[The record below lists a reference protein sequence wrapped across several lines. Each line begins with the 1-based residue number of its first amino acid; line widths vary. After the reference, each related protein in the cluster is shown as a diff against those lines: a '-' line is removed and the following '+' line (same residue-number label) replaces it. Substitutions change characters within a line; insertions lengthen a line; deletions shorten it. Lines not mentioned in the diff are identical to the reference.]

1 MSVIRVENLS
11 KEYVIGSKENRRDSF
26 REMLADSLLAPV
38 RRLRRLGGN
47 APEHERFWAL
57 KDVSFEVEQGE
68 VVGIIGKNGAGK
80 STLLKILSEVTEP
93 TAGRV
98 ELEGRIGS
106 LLEVGTGFHPE
117 LTGRENIFLNGAILG
132 MSRAEIR
139 RKFDDIVAFAETEK
153 FIDTPVKH
161 YSSGM
166 YVRLAFAVA
175 AHLEPEILIVDEVL
189 SVGDIQFQKRCME
202 KMDEVA
208 SAGKTILLVSHSMPT
223 ILSLSRRCLLLSDGT
238 LARDGATAEVVNL
251 YQGSADHEIM
261 GRNDLSEAERY
272 GTGDARFLSIRMGQR
287 SGEREDLP
295 FPVTGCDLEFDLRI
309 HAVSRIVAAT
319 VALTIYDE
327 IGTRLIDAN
336 TLIKGS
342 SLSLEEGGESLVRF
356 LLKNVRLKPGV
367 YTVGLWLGIINDR
380 DIDGV
385 RHATAFRMEARREDV
400 LYTPPFP
407 GAYAC
412 AFDCD
417 LRPLGRG

>member
-11 KEYVIGSKENRRDSF
+11 KEYVIGGKETRRDSF
-26 REMLADSLLAPV
+26 REMIADSLLAPV
-38 RRLRRLGGN
+38 RRLRRLGGS
-47 APEHERFWAL
+47 APKNERFWAL
-57 KDVSFEVEQGE
+57 KDVSFEVDQGD

-93 TAGRV
+93 TKGRV

-117 LTGRENIFLNGAILG
+117 LTGRENVFLNGSILG
-132 MSRAEIR
+132 MSRVEIR
-139 RKFDDIVAFAETEK
+139 KKFDEIVAFAEMEK

-166 YVRLAFAVA
+166 YVRLAFGVA

-189 SVGDIQFQKRCME
+189 SVGDIQFQKRCLG

-208 SAGKTILLVSHSMPT
+208 SAGKTILVVSHSMPT
-223 ILSLSRRCLLLSDGT
+223 ILSLSRRCLLLADGM
-238 LARDGATAEVVNL
+238 LVRDGPPAEVVSL
-251 YQGSADHEIM
+251 YQGDADHEIL
-261 GRNDLSEAERY
+261 GRRDLSDVERY
-272 GTGDARFLSIRMGQR
+272 GTGKARFLSIRMEQR
-287 SGEREDLP
+287 SGEGEDLP
-295 FPVTGCDLEFDLRI
+295 FPVTGCDLEFELRI
-309 HAVSRIVAAT
+309 LAVSKIVAAT

-327 IGTRLIDAN
+327 IGTRLVDAN

-342 SLSLEEGGESLVRF
+342 WLTLEEGRESLVRF
-356 LLKNVRLKPGV
+356 LLRNVRLKPGV
-367 YTVGLWLGIINDR
+367 YTVGLWMGVINDC

-385 RHATAFRMEARREDV
+385 RYATAFRMEARREDV

-412 AFDCD
+412 EFVCD
-417 LRPLGRG
+417 LRK